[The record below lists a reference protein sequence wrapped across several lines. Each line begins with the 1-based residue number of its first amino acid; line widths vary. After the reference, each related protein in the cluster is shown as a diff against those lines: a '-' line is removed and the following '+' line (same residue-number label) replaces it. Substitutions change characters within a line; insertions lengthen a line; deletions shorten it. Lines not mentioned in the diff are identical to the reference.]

1 MNSLLDELNAGVDD
15 NDMVEALR
23 KMTIL
28 VQKEQDLPAG
38 THLACRHMP
47 TQADTNLKPSLN

>member
-1 MNSLLDELNAGVDD
+1 MNALLDELNAGVSDED
-15 NDMVEALR
+15 EVQALR

-38 THLACRHMP
+38 MNKESDPHLVV
-47 TQADTNLKPSLN
+47 